1 MCSKTHHRKANMW
14 SSKWIVN
21 VRCQH
26 FCLDASSSQVS
37 DTWKCKMKALHVQSI
52 KVTRLLARCPAL
64 EQGAVQRTRP
74 AARPRPQGT
83 SQRNVT
89 EQILQHWL
97 PNFNEQQLKKL
108 RHASV
113 WDQAEAVP
121 DSVRIAIL
129 TGQVACY
136 TQITRRQEHYRQLVS
151 RYGKRLCFSCA
162 SFGVGCS
169 RKEDICHSQ
178 SFVPTV
184 QSNPCRSRRRLKD
197 LSQRNAFSKKM
208 VKNAFLQ
215 KRKHILCN
223 STKMSLYFIHLYLH
237 CTGIQKQSFRLNKN
251 P

>member
-1 MCSKTHHRKANMW
+1 MYKASKSLGCWRDVQLSSRVRSNELALQQGQGPKAPHKGMSQSRFYSIGCPILMSNSWKNCNGTTMC
-14 SSKWIVN
+14 
-21 VRCQH
+21 
-26 FCLDASSSQVS
+26 
-37 DTWKCKMKALHVQSI
+37 
-52 KVTRLLARCPAL
+52 
-64 EQGAVQRTRP
+64 
-74 AARPRPQGT
+74 
-83 SQRNVT
+83 
-89 EQILQHWL
+89 
-97 PNFNEQQLKKL
+97 
-108 RHASV
+108 HASA

-184 QSNPCRSRRRLKD
+184 QWGPCRSRRRLKD
-197 LSQRNAFSKKM
+197 LSQRNAFSKKNE
-208 VKNAFLQ
+208 KNAFLQ
-215 KRKHILCN
+215 KRKYILCN